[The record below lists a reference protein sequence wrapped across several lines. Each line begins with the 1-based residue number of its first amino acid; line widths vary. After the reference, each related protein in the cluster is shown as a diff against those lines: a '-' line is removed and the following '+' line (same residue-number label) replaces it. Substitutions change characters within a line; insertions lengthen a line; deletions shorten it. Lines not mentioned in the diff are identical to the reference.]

1 MNSQRYN
8 KDEIYPEDFD
18 ENDKLQIDFF
28 LEQSKMLFPKLA
40 NEEWLIKKRIF
51 ACMRKQKLGDTEP
64 PSQEEI
70 ASIRNQY
77 TKDTIFYTDPI
88 ETVESKE

>member
-1 MNSQRYN
+1 
-8 KDEIYPEDFD
+8 
-18 ENDKLQIDFF
+18 
-28 LEQSKMLFPKLA
+28 
-40 NEEWLIKKRIF
+40 
-51 ACMRKQKLGDTEP
+51 MRKKKLGDTEL